1 MLTAV
6 SPNPSHAST
15 IAVMNLPLPLPLPL
29 PLLVTMTAEPAEYH
43 QREAPLSEAQFG
55 DAFQSCFPLTLRFL
69 LSRGVAADV
78 AEEVAQA
85 AWVKGWECRDQLQ
98 RPQMIAA
105 WVNSIAKNM
114 LKNRRRTEQRLESLT
129 DLSKASTQPQPS
141 VDMGRILQR
150 CDGRDAKILWGFYVE
165 GYTTEEIA
173 GRLGL
178 SPVAVRVRML
188 RLRNALRLKLS
199 KPTPPVHP
207 IVQAA

>member
-1 MLTAV
+1 MLTQA
-6 SPNPSHAST
+6 SLNGSHAST
-15 IAVMNLPLPLPLPL
+15 IAVMDLPLPLPLRE
-29 PLLVTMTAEPAEYH
+29 AEETGHH
-43 QREAPLSEAQFG
+43 QREAPLSEVQFG
-55 DAFQSCFPLTLRFL
+55 EAFQSCFPLTLRFL

-85 AWVKGWECRDQLQ
+85 AWVKGWECREQLQ

-114 LKNRRRTEQRLESLT
+114 LKNRMRSEQRLESLT
-129 DLSKASTQPQPS
+129 DLTRVSTQPQAA

-150 CDGRDAKILWGFYVE
+150 CEGRDAKILCGFYVE

-173 GRLGL
+173 RRLGL

-188 RLRNALRLKLS
+188 RLRNALRLQLS
-199 KPTPPVHP
+199 KPSHPVHR
-207 IVQAA
+207 IAEAA

>member
-1 MLTAV
+1 MD
-6 SPNPSHAST
+6 
-15 IAVMNLPLPLPLPL
+15 LPLPLPRPL
-29 PLLVTMTAEPAEYH
+29 PVTVEPVEH
-43 QREAPLSEAQFG
+43 PREAPLSEVQFG
-55 DAFQSCFPLTLRFL
+55 EAFQACFPLTLRFL

-85 AWVKGWECRDQLQ
+85 AWVKGWECREQLQ

-114 LKNRRRTEQRLESLT
+114 LKNRMRTEQRLESLT
-129 DLSKASTQPQPS
+129 DLTRVSTQPQAT

-150 CDGRDAKILWGFYVE
+150 CQERDAKILWGFYVE

-173 GRLGL
+173 ARLGL

-188 RLRNALRLKLS
+188 RLRNSLRLQLS
-199 KPTPPVHP
+199 KPGQAGQPPVHP
-207 IVQAA
+207 IAEAA